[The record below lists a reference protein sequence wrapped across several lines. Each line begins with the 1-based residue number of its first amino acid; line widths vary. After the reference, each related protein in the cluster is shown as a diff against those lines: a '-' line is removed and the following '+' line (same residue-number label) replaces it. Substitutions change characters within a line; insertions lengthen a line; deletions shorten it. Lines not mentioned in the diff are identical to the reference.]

1 MIHDNNENYGQ
12 SGRNFQSENEEI
24 TSETI
29 EKKDPA
35 INQHHDDSLNRN
47 QNSGNQYDI
56 DRSQNEDAEDNEETD
71 PYFQKNAE
79 IAQDLDNEFK
89 NDDDPDDEEDLNE
102 DLNEDLEDNDE
113 DFDRNDRSDLRDRN
127 FDDENEDDSSRE
139 NLEPE
144 NPNINDPDPFAPQRF

>member
-79 IAQDLDNEFK
+79 IAQDLDNELK

-102 DLNEDLEDNDE
+102 DLEDNDE
-113 DFDRNDRSDLRDRN
+113 DFDRSDRSDLRDRN

>member
-12 SGRNFQSENEEI
+12 NGRNFQSENEEI

-56 DRSQNEDAEDNEETD
+56 DRSQNEDADDNEETD

-79 IAQDLDNEFK
+79 IAQDLDNELK

-102 DLNEDLEDNDE
+102 DLEDNDE
-113 DFDRNDRSDLRDRN
+113 DFDRSDRSDLRDRN
-127 FDDENEDDSSRE
+127 FDDENDDDSSRE

>member
-56 DRSQNEDAEDNEETD
+56 DRSQNEDGDDNEETD

-79 IAQDLDNEFK
+79 IAQDLDNELK
-89 NDDDPDDEEDLNE
+89 NDDDPDDEEDL
-102 DLNEDLEDNDE
+102 DEDLEDNDE
-113 DFDRNDRSDLRDRN
+113 DFDRSDRSDLRDRN

>member
-12 SGRNFQSENEEI
+12 GGRNFQSEKEEI

-79 IAQDLDNEFK
+79 IAQDLDNELK

-102 DLNEDLEDNDE
+102 DLEDNDE
-113 DFDRNDRSDLRDRN
+113 DFDRSDRSDLRDRN

>member
-56 DRSQNEDAEDNEETD
+56 DRSQNEDGDDNKETD

-79 IAQDLDNEFK
+79 IAQDLDNELK
-89 NDDDPDDEEDLNE
+89 NDEDPNKE
-102 DLNEDLEDNDE
+102 EDLEDNDE
-113 DFDRNDRSDLRDRN
+113 DFDRSDRSDLRDRN
-127 FDDENEDDSSRE
+127 FEDENEDDSSRE

-144 NPNINDPDPFAPQRF
+144 NPNINDPDPFAP

>member
-56 DRSQNEDAEDNEETD
+56 DRSQNEDGEDNEETD

-102 DLNEDLEDNDE
+102 DLEDNDE
-113 DFDRNDRSDLRDRN
+113 DFDRSDRSDLRDRN

>member
-1 MIHDNNENYGQ
+1 MIHENNENYGQ

-56 DRSQNEDAEDNEETD
+56 DRSQNEDGDDNEETD

-79 IAQDLDNEFK
+79 IAQDLDNELK

-102 DLNEDLEDNDE
+102 DLEDNDE
-113 DFDRNDRSDLRDRN
+113 DFDRSDRSDLRERN

>member
-56 DRSQNEDAEDNEETD
+56 DRSQNEDGDDNEETD

-79 IAQDLDNEFK
+79 IAQDLDNELK
-89 NDDDPDDEEDLNE
+89 NDDDPDEEEDL
-102 DLNEDLEDNDE
+102 DEDLEDNDE
-113 DFDRNDRSDLRDRN
+113 DFDRSDRSDLRDRN

>member
-12 SGRNFQSENEEI
+12 NGRNFQSENEEI

-56 DRSQNEDAEDNEETD
+56 DRSQNEDADDNEETD

-79 IAQDLDNEFK
+79 IAQDLDNELK
-89 NDDDPDDEEDLNE
+89 NDNDPDDEEDL
-102 DLNEDLEDNDE
+102 DEDLEDNDE
-113 DFDRNDRSDLRDRN
+113 DFDRSDRSDLRERN

>member
-12 SGRNFQSENEEI
+12 SGRSFQSQNEEI

-56 DRSQNEDAEDNEETD
+56 DRSQNEDGDDNEEAD

-79 IAQDLDNEFK
+79 IAQDLDNELK
-89 NDDDPDDEEDLNE
+89 NDDDPDDEEDL
-102 DLNEDLEDNDE
+102 DEDLEDNDE

>member
-56 DRSQNEDAEDNEETD
+56 DRSQNEDADDNEETD

-79 IAQDLDNEFK
+79 IAQDLDNELK

-102 DLNEDLEDNDE
+102 DLEDNDE
-113 DFDRNDRSDLRDRN
+113 DFDRSDRSDLRDRN

>member
-56 DRSQNEDAEDNEETD
+56 DRSQNEDGDDNEETD

-79 IAQDLDNEFK
+79 IAQDLDNELK

-102 DLNEDLEDNDE
+102 DLEDNDE
-113 DFDRNDRSDLRDRN
+113 DFDRSDRSDLRDRN